1 MLVFLNE
8 CPEAELWSRKALE
21 LFPGHG
27 DLLAGR
33 AHALCRQG
41 DSSQALAIC
50 DGALRQPGSSSYR
63 WLVRGEI
70 MVATRQDVD
79 RHCFDKAQQLD
90 PDWLVPLEAALAY
103 LHHGQPS
110 LAVGRARTAV
120 EKAPDQYYAWYVQ
133 GLAQFRSNL
142 ERPARESFQR
152 CLDLCPRHVEA
163 QQRLAEMAAR
173 GWSLGRIMRRLWA
186 SS

>member
-1 MLVFLNE
+1 
-8 CPEAELWSRKALE
+8 
-21 LFPGHG
+21 
-27 DLLAGR
+27 LLAGR

-41 DSSQALAIC
+41 DTSQALAIC

-70 MVATRQDVD
+70 MVAMRQDVD

-103 LHHGQPS
+103 LHNGQPA
-110 LAVGRARTAV
+110 LAVNRARAAV

-133 GLAQFRSNL
+133 GLSQLRSKL
-142 ERPARESFQR
+142 ERAARESFQR
-152 CLDLCPRHVEA
+152 CLDLCPRHVDA
-163 QQRLAEMAAR
+163 QQRLAEMEVGR
-173 GWSLGRIMRRLWA
+173 WSPGRIWRRLFTP
-186 SS
+186 S